1 MGKFTHSKEK
11 PTMKKQFL
19 KQVVNES
26 IVDTK
31 TNRYIYN
38 TGNGNIE
45 RLPLEKLNTT
55 YALTDWEVVGNVKDL

>member
-1 MGKFTHSKEK
+1 MTNK
-11 PTMKKQFL
+11 FL

-55 YALTDWEVVGNVKDL
+55 YALTDWEVVGNVRDL

>member
-1 MGKFTHSKEK
+1 MT
-11 PTMKKQFL
+11 KQFL
-19 KQVVNES
+19 KRVVNES

-45 RLPLEKLNTT
+45 RIPLEKLNTT
-55 YALTDWEVVGNVKDL
+55 YALTDWEVVGNVRDL

>member
-1 MGKFTHSKEK
+1 MTNKF
-11 PTMKKQFL
+11 L
-19 KQVVNES
+19 RRVVDES

-31 TNRYIYN
+31 MHRYIYN

-55 YALTDWEVVGNVKDL
+55 YALTDWEVVGNVRDL

>member
-1 MGKFTHSKEK
+1 MT
-11 PTMKKQFL
+11 KQFL
-19 KQVVNES
+19 KRVVNES

-45 RLPLEKLNTT
+45 RLPLENLNKT
-55 YALTDWEVVGNVKDL
+55 YALTDWEKSLNVKDL

>member
-1 MGKFTHSKEK
+1 MTNR
-11 PTMKKQFL
+11 FL
-19 KQVVNES
+19 RRVVSES

-31 TNRYIYN
+31 MHRYIYN

-55 YALTDWEVVGNVKDL
+55 YALTDWEVVGNVRVL